1 MTLLW
6 AIPVVA
12 VIVALYLFR
21 LRRQDRR
28 VASLMLWGQALR
40 EMQANAPFRRLRAN
54 WLMALQILAALALVA
69 ALARP
74 YRVMPG
80 VSGRCAAVVLDASAS
95 MRATDVRPSRFHRAK
110 AEAAK
115 LIEGLGGD
123 DAMCLVVAGS
133 PTRVASPLTADKTTL
148 RAALDSIAAT
158 DCPARAD
165 EAVRLALS
173 LIRGRSGGR
182 VVVLSDGGF
191 PGLDVAADTS
201 SISFVR
207 IGESD
212 DNVAITALDAR
223 PGPDGR
229 PLVLAS
235 VRNFSAR
242 KRSLDLEVRA
252 DGNLVDIQPLSLAA
266 GQEASRIFPAPA
278 GTSRV
283 AVRLEVDDKFA
294 ADNQAHLLLGAGK
307 QATGMLLTAGNLFL
321 QKALAIDPRVSFVRS
336 ASPAALWSPG
346 THAWG
351 ARAGVPVPHYD
362 LYVLDRIRAD
372 EAPKGAACLF
382 IAAANAQAPVKVA
395 GSVAHPRVTG
405 WNRDHP
411 ITRYVD
417 FADLNIDRAAKV
429 VPLDWGRPLVYAR
442 ETPLV
447 VAGERAGVRSVYVA
461 WNLLDSDFVLRVG
474 FPIFISN
481 CVRWLVGDVGGAS
494 LANMR
499 TGEVLALAP
508 GAGRSSVEITLPGGE
523 KRTVPAR
530 AATAAVRL
538 ERVGIYEAR
547 AGGYRVVAAANL
559 LDATESN
566 IAPRQALVVAGK
578 QVAGAGGLPRRTQE
592 FWRWAV
598 LGVLALLALEWLTYH
613 RRI

>member
-1 MTLLW
+1 MPFLVPITLLW
-6 AIPVVA
+6 AMPVVA

-115 LIEGLGGD
+115 LIEELGGD

-173 LIRGRSGGR
+173 LLRGRSGGR

-242 KRSLDLEVRA
+242 KRSLHLEVRA

-336 ASPAALWSPG
+336 ASPAALASG
-346 THAWG
+346 
-351 ARAGVPVPHYD
+351 RYD

-447 VAGERAGVRSVYVA
+447 VAGERDGVRSVYVA

-547 AGGYRVVAAANL
+547 AGGYRAVAAANL

-578 QVAGAGGLPRRTQE
+578 QVAGAGGRPRRTRE

-598 LGVLALLALEWLTYH
+598 LGVLGLLALEWLTYH